1 MSKRMKIITAG
12 NLRKVVM
19 YTPVMPRD
27 GPVVRAQ
34 KSRATTEAQK
44 RMNDKTAKAK
54 LELTIAANFKG
65 NDLFVTLTYDNEHLP
80 PTIKAAEAILRGF
93 VRVLRED
100 RKRHGQTLKYVY
112 ATENGH
118 GDGRIHHHIII
129 NATGRD
135 IETIRS
141 LWANGDQVDI
151 APLYRK
157 TWEAHA
163 EYMTKEGGGRPV
175 GKRMWTPSRKLD
187 KPRVTTYW
195 VHEGTR
201 IDVPWYAQDVTWA
214 SGGEGA
220 AAWEYVKYTVPPQ
233 HEDKAGPERQFED
246 AELAA
251 YLARSKL

>member
-1 MSKRMKIITAG
+1 MAKRMKIITAG

-34 KSRATTEAQK
+34 RSRATTEAQK
-44 RMNDKTAKAK
+44 RMNDKTARAK
-54 LELTIAANFKG
+54 LELTLAANFTG
-65 NDLFVTLTYDNEHLP
+65 RDLFCTLTYGDKHLP
-80 PTIKAAEAILRGF
+80 PTKEAAEGVLRAF

-100 RKRHGQTLKYVY
+100 RKRHGQALKYAYV
-112 ATENGH
+112 TENDH
-118 GDGRIHHHIII
+118 GDRRIHHHIII

-141 LWANGDQVDI
+141 LWTHGDQVDI
-151 APLYRK
+151 EPLYRK

-175 GKRMWTPSRKLD
+175 GKRMWTPSRNLD
-187 KPRVTTYW
+187 KPKVTSCW
-195 VHEGTR
+195 VPEGTR
-201 IDVPWYAQDVTWA
+201 IDVPWYAQDVSWV

-233 HEDKAGPERQFED
+233 YENQDGPERYFED
-246 AELAA
+246 AELTA